1 MRIPNVAQAV
11 INIAGVRRRRAER
24 HWRTALQVVERLGRK
39 ARRQG
44 ELLWRAPALAR
55 ARVQRGRAAI
65 ERSRKRVARFDDH
78 VLTPYRTERRVT
90 RVLARAA
97 SSGGPVIVGPWT
109 SEVGY
114 EVLYWIPFLHWA
126 VDRYAVQPER
136 VIALSRGGTQSWYGG
151 IATRYVEIFD
161 LVEPGEFAR
170 QAAARRDRGDQKQVA
185 PSDFDHELVR
195 LASERLGIHD
205 AVVWHPGVMYELFR
219 AFWHGDRSLEFLFRH
234 TRFRRARAVEPA
246 PSGLALP
253 PEYAA
258 VKFYTGPALPD
269 TEPNREVLYDLVRR
283 LAARM
288 PVVMLETAW
297 SVDEHRDYGFDGIPG
312 VTSLRP
318 SLDPRTNLDLQTRV
332 VAGAKRF
339 VGTCG
344 GLAWLAPLLGV
355 DTLAVYEDDRYLTAH
370 LYAARYAYRRAQA
383 ARFSTLNIKALR
395 GINAATGTSGRSGLI
410 EHHPQQNS
418 EHDLRAATTERPVS
432 TSKETLH

>member
-1 MRIPNVAQAV
+1 MRIPNITRAA
-11 INIAGVRRRRAER
+11 INLVGVRRRRAER
-24 HWRTALQVVERLGRK
+24 HWRTVAQVLERLGRK

-44 ELLWRAPALAR
+44 ELVSRAPVLAR

-65 ERSRKRVARFDDH
+65 ERTRKRVVRFDDH
-78 VLTPYRTERRVT
+78 VLTPYRTERRVA
-90 RVLARAA
+90 RVLSSAA
-97 SSGGPVIVGPWT
+97 SSGRPIIAGPWT

-114 EVLYWIPFLHWA
+114 EVLYWIPFLHWV
-126 VDRYAVQPER
+126 VDRYAVQSER

-151 IATRYVEIFD
+151 IASRYVEIFD

-170 QAAARRDRGDQKQVA
+170 QAAVRRDRGDQKQMV
-185 PSDFDHELVR
+185 PSDFDGELVR

-205 AVVWHPGVMYELFR
+205 AVVWNPGVMYQLFR

-234 TRFRRARAVEPA
+234 THFHGARAMEQA
-246 PSGLALP
+246 SSGLGLP

-258 VKFYTGPALPD
+258 VKFYTGPTLPD
-269 TEPNREVLYDLVRR
+269 TEPNREVLHDLVRR

-288 PVVMLETAW
+288 PVVMLDTAW
-297 SVDEHRDYGFDGIPG
+297 TLDEHHDYAFEGIPG
-312 VTSLRP
+312 VTTLRP
-318 SLDPRTNLDLQTRV
+318 SLDPRTNLGLQTRV

-344 GLAWLAPLLGV
+344 GLAWLAPFLGV

-370 LYAARYAYRRAQA
+370 LYAARYAYRRTQA

-395 GINAATGTSGRSGLI
+395 GINAASGAEAS
-410 EHHPQQNS
+410 
-418 EHDLRAATTERPVS
+418 
-432 TSKETLH
+432 